1 MKTGGKKARISN
13 NVGQIQKVW
22 YMQNYNFAYKILH
35 IILHIKTGEER
46 LQQKKIFGIT
56 MVKDFPKTAEHQQ
69 TRVQED

>member
-1 MKTGGKKARISN
+1 
-13 NVGQIQKVW
+13 
-22 YMQNYNFAYKILH
+22 MQNYNFAYKILH